1 MDVKR
6 RIKNNKIINDIKD
19 AELSLQRSK
28 DTIKRL
34 KNSQMGE
41 VYVKAQ
47 IVKLQESI
55 VSKEILVEELT
66 KTQQTL
72 LTGDLDYEIEQEY
85 KDTEEII
92 KTQNIETAKK
102 KIQKKEETEEN
113 KNISKQYWESTM
125 SDSRSQKQ
133 KEKDIKYG
141 YSYYRKVCDALPSYI
156 SKNLSEMPNNKGYI
170 WRGVYFYGELEDEKG
185 PCVMFEK
192 QKGSLLIIHEY
203 TSTEY
208 KRYEKDGKN
217 KKQLVYKEMRKQKDM
232 GPNIM
237 DYLVKN

>member
-41 VYVKAQ
+41 LYVNAQ
-47 IVKLQESI
+47 ISKLQESI
-55 VSKEILVEELT
+55 IGKEKILEELT
-66 KTQQTL
+66 KTQL
-72 LTGDLDYEIEQEY
+72 DLISGDLDDDIEREY
-85 KDTEEII
+85 KETEEII

-102 KIQKKEETEEN
+102 KMQKKEETEEN
-113 KNISKQYWESTM
+113 KNMSKQYWESTI
-125 SDSRSQKQ
+125 SDSRSHKQ

-141 YSYYRKVCDALPSYI
+141 YSYFRKICDALPPYI

-192 QKGSLLIIHEY
+192 QKGGLLIIHEY
-203 TSTEY
+203 TNSDY

-217 KKQLVYKEMRKQKDM
+217 KKQLVYKETRKQKEM